1 VAGVRWSAQARKDLA
16 AISDYYREASPSYA
30 ERFEE
35 QVFAA
40 TRRLETFPRSGRVIP
55 EAEED
60 ALREVI
66 YRDYRI
72 MRHVDE
78 KGEDVLILTVLHASR
93 QFGRF
98 GAD

>member
-1 VAGVRWSAQARKDLA
+1 
-16 AISDYYREASPSYA
+16 
-30 ERFEE
+30 
-35 QVFAA
+35 
-40 TRRLETFPRSGRVIP
+40 VIP